1 MSGYAIAYPTYAIN
15 LTRSIMT
22 AIKDIM
28 NTSPVIPVMV
38 INKLEHA
45 VPLANALVEGG
56 LKVLEITLRTPI
68 ALEAIKKIK
77 AEVPGAIVGAG
88 TVINLETL
96 NQVIDAGSEFIVS
109 PGVTDTLIDAA
120 LKSGTPILPG
130 VVTPSEVMN
139 LLEKGITEMKF
150 FPAEAAGG
158 IPMVKSI
165 GGPLPQVT
173 FCPTGGVS
181 PNNAADYL
189 ALSNVA
195 CVGGS
200 WMAPAS
206 LVDAEDWDEI
216 KRLTIEAISITTG

>member
-1 MSGYAIAYPTYAIN
+1 
-15 LTRSIMT
+15 MT
-22 AIKDIM
+22 AIKKIM

-56 LKVLEITLRTPI
+56 LKVLEITLRTPV

-77 AEVPGAIVGAG
+77 AEVPDAIVGAG
-88 TVINLETL
+88 TVINLDTL

-109 PGVTDTLIDAA
+109 PGVTDTVIDAA
-120 LKSGTPILPG
+120 LKSGVPILPG

-181 PNNAADYL
+181 PKNAAAYL
-189 ALSNVA
+189 ALPNVA

-216 KRLTIEAISITTG
+216 KRLSIEAISIANS

>member
-1 MSGYAIAYPTYAIN
+1 
-15 LTRSIMT
+15 MT

-56 LKVLEITLRTPI
+56 LKVLEITLRTAV

-77 AEVPGAIVGAG
+77 AEVPDAIVGAG

-109 PGVTDTLIDAA
+109 PGLTDNLLDAA
-120 LKSGTPILPG
+120 LKSGVPLLPG
-130 VVTPSEVMN
+130 IVTPSEVMK
-139 LLEKGITEMKF
+139 LLERGVTEMKF

-158 IPMVKSI
+158 IPMVKSM

-181 PNNAADYL
+181 PKNVADYM
-189 ALSNVA
+189 ALKNVA

-206 LVDAEDWDEI
+206 LVDAENWDEI
-216 KRLTIEAISITTG
+216 SRLTVEAISLAKA

>member
-1 MSGYAIAYPTYAIN
+1 
-15 LTRSIMT
+15 MT
-22 AIKDIM
+22 ASIKDIM
-28 NTSPVIPVMV
+28 NTSPVVPVMV

-45 VPLANALVEGG
+45 VPLARALVEGG

-68 ALEAIKKIK
+68 ALDAIKRIK

-96 NQVIDAGSEFIVS
+96 KQAIDAGSEFLVS
-109 PGVTDTLIDAA
+109 PGVTDSLIDAA
-120 LKSGTPILPG
+120 LQSGVPILPG
-130 VVTPSEVMN
+130 VISPSEVMR
-139 LLEKGITEMKF
+139 LMEKGITEMKF

-158 IPMVKSI
+158 IPMLKSI

-181 PNNAADYL
+181 PKNAADYL

-200 WMAPAS
+200 WMAPAD
-206 LVDAEDWDEI
+206 LVDKEDWDEI
-216 KRLTIEAISITTG
+216 KRRATEAAALKK

>member
-1 MSGYAIAYPTYAIN
+1 
-15 LTRSIMT
+15 MT

-56 LKVLEITLRTPI
+56 LKVLEITLRTAV

-77 AEVPGAIVGAG
+77 AEVPDAIVGAG

-109 PGVTDTLIDAA
+109 PGLTDNLLDAA
-120 LKSGTPILPG
+120 LKSGVPLLPG
-130 VVTPSEVMN
+130 IVTPSEVMK
-139 LLEKGITEMKF
+139 LLERGITEMKF

-158 IPMVKSI
+158 IPMVKSM

-181 PNNAADYL
+181 PKNVADYM
-189 ALSNVA
+189 ALKNVA

-206 LVDAEDWDEI
+206 LVDAENWDEI
-216 KRLTIEAISITTG
+216 NRLTVEAISLTKA